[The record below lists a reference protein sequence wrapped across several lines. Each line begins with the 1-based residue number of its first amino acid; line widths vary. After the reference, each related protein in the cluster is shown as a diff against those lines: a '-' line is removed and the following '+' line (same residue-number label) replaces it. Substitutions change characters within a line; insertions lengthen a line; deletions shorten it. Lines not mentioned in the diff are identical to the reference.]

1 MLNALFSFCD
11 TAPKD
16 DVKHRALW
24 REKYNPQELQKMKI
38 LIDGCRE
45 NDVIFYYGIS
55 PGLDMTY
62 SSAEDLARLKAK
74 LDQLVSVGCRGFA
87 VLWDDID
94 THLRPADV
102 GAFNTLADAHVK
114 ICNQVST
121 SFSPHPQIYRK

>member
-1 MLNALFSFCD
+1 
-11 TAPKD
+11 
-16 DVKHRALW
+16 
-24 REKYNPQELQKMKI
+24 MKI

-114 ICNQVST
+114 ICNQVQAQD
-121 SFSPHPQIYRK
+121 FSPHPRLYGK

>member
-1 MLNALFSFCD
+1 
-11 TAPKD
+11 
-16 DVKHRALW
+16 
-24 REKYNPQELQKMKI
+24 
-38 LIDGCRE
+38 
-45 NDVIFYYGIS
+45 
-55 PGLDMTY
+55 MTY

-114 ICNQVST
+114 ICNQVHIST
-121 SFSPHPQIYRK
+121 RFFAAPTTLWEMNLLGFLSGV

>member
-1 MLNALFSFCD
+1 M
-11 TAPKD
+11 
-16 DVKHRALW
+16 KHRALW
-24 REKYNPQELQKMKI
+24 REKYDPQELQKMKI

-114 ICNQVST
+114 ICNQVYAQD
-121 SFSPHPQIYRK
+121 FSPHPRLYGK